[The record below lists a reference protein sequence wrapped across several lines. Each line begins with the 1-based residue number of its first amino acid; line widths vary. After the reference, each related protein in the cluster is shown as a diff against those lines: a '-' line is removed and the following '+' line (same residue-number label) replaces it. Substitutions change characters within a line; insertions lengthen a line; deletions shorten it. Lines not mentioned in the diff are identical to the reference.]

1 MYNTDDNYDTI
12 NEQLIAQ
19 HQLPNNKVRS
29 CEMARIIAP
38 YNLPVL
44 YNKDLNESSLCRG
57 TLKLNDTKQ
66 QRVITRTSHLFMWIF
81 FLNVYE

>member
-29 CEMARIIAP
+29 CEMARVFSIIAGFDD
-38 YNLPVL
+38 NISVKRMHFGR
-44 YNKDLNESSLCRG
+44 N
-57 TLKLNDTKQ
+57 
-66 QRVITRTSHLFMWIF
+66 
-81 FLNVYE
+81 